1 MNRILNLLFDTD
13 SLHRK
18 RLPWVDYA
26 KGVAIILVAYRHV
39 LYGLERSGL
48 GIHPY
53 LMNANVIFY
62 SFRMPL
68 FFILSGIF
76 INKSLARR
84 SVGAFINTKWKIL
97 LYPFLLWSIIQ
108 ITLQIIFSRYAN
120 ANRNLNSYSEIIMIP
135 NDIDQMWYLLALF
148 NVTILYMLV
157 KVYLRV
163 KPLYQIFIGVVF
175 YYLSSIFTSGPQYDI
190 LFYYLFFA
198 IGDFISSKML
208 NKNNYKNYA
217 SAKLFGILL
226 PIFIASQWYF
236 IRHLDIQYHHIFL
249 FAIVALIGCAFM
261 LNICFILQKSG
272 KLKIMRVI
280 GYLSL
285 YIYVVHVIITAALRN
300 FFTKG
305 LGIHNVPILLFIILF
320 FGIALSMIFY
330 NLVMR
335 MGGWF
340 LFTLN
345 KKEDE
350 YPKNERLIQVHFPN
364 FLIKKNSG
372 SAKFREPLKITKDR
386 GLISVEPGNTIRA

>member
-1 MNRILNLLFDTD
+1 MSGIINLLFNTD
-13 SLHRK
+13 SLRRK

-26 KGVAIILVAYRHV
+26 KGIAILLVAYRHV

-53 LMNANVIFY
+53 LMNANEIFY

-84 SVGAFINTKWKIL
+84 SVISFINTKWKIL

-120 ANRNLNSYSEIIMIP
+120 ASRSFNSYSEIIMIP

-148 NVTILYMLV
+148 NVTVLYMIV
-157 KVYLRV
+157 KVFLRV
-163 KPLYQIFIGVVF
+163 KPIFQVFIGVVF
-175 YYLSSIFTSGPQYDI
+175 YYLSSVFTSGPQYDI

-198 IGDFISSKML
+198 IGDFLSSKML
-208 NKNNYKNYA
+208 DKTNYENYA
-217 SAKLFGILL
+217 SVKLFWILL
-226 PIFIASQWYF
+226 PIFVASQWF
-236 IRHLDIQYHHIFL
+236 FVGHLDIKYSHIFL

-285 YIYVVHVIITAALRN
+285 YIYVVHVIITATLRN

-305 LGIHNVPILLFIILF
+305 LGIHNVPVLLFMILLL
-320 FGIALSMIFY
+320 GIALSMISY

-340 LFTLN
+340 LFTLD

-350 YPKNERLIQVHFPN
+350 YPKSQRLIQFRFPK
-364 FLIKKNSG
+364 FLIKKNIDSP
-372 SAKFREPLKITKDR
+372 KFSESLKNTKSNI
-386 GLISVEPGNTIRA
+386 LVSVEQGNIIKV